1 VIVVSDTSP
10 ILSLARIDRLD
21 LLESLYGQVLIPPA
35 VFAELET
42 SLSDWPTP
50 IALNRF
56 PWMVVVEP
64 TDTARLSELQRDL
77 DPGEAEAIALAI
89 ERKADL
95 LLVDERRGRRTARA
109 SGVRVTGLLGV
120 IAQAKRTGLIG
131 EAKPV
136 IDALRDVGRFWIGRA
151 LYQDVLAELGE
162 S

>member
-1 VIVVSDTSP
+1 M
-10 ILSLARIDRLD
+10 
-21 LLESLYGQVLIPPA
+21 
-35 VFAELET
+35 F
-42 SLSDWPTP
+42 
-50 IALNRF
+50 NRF
-56 PWMVVVEP
+56 PWIVVVKP
-64 TDTARLSELQRDL
+64 TDSARLGELQRDL

-136 IDALRDVGRFWIGRA
+136 IDALRDVGRLA

>member
-1 VIVVSDTSP
+1 
-10 ILSLARIDRLD
+10 
-21 LLESLYGQVLIPPA
+21 LLESLYGQVLIPLA
-35 VFAELET
+35 VFAELEA

-50 IALNRF
+50 IAFGRL
-56 PWMVVVEP
+56 PWIVVVEP
-64 TDTARLSELQRDL
+64 TDTERLAELQRDL
-77 DPGEAEAIALAI
+77 DLGEAEAIALAI

-109 SGVRVTGLLGV
+109 SGIRVTGLLGV
-120 IAQAKRTGLIG
+120 VAQAKQTGLIG

-136 IDALRDVGRFWIGRA
+136 IDALMSVGRFWIGRA